1 MAGLDPAIHESRGKT
16 DVDARDKPGHD
27 GVNQAKQSNKYK
39 HPDTPMALV
48 LTEEQSMLRDSARG
62 LISDKAPV
70 AHLRQLRDSR
80 DATGFSR
87 DLWKTFAEM
96 GFAGLLVPEE
106 FGGSGLGCV
115 EAGVVMEEIGRNLT
129 PSPFLSTAVV
139 AASALS
145 RGGSKA
151 QRGEYLPKIASGNL
165 IAALALD
172 EGAKHRPLHTAMQA
186 VRAGNGFRLNGAKAL
201 VVDGH
206 VADLLIVAARSAG
219 QAGDRDGL
227 TLFLVDPRSK
237 GIAVERTIM
246 VDSHNAARIDFD
258 NVEVTADS
266 VLGDVDGG
274 FALLD
279 GLLDIGRGAVASEML
294 GLSEEVFG
302 RTVAYLKERKQ
313 FGKAIGEFQALQHRA
328 AQLYIDIEITRAA
341 VLKAL
346 QALDADVAGAA
357 SAVAVAKARA
367 GTTAT
372 RAVQE
377 GVQMHGGMGMTD
389 QFDIGFFMK
398 RARVCEELFGDANF
412 HAEQLAMSRG
422 Y

>member
-1 MAGLDPAIHESRGKT
+1 
-16 DVDARDKPGHD
+16 
-27 GVNQAKQSNKYK
+27 
-39 HPDTPMALV
+39 MALV
-48 LTEEQSMLRDSARG
+48 LTEEQSMLRESARG

-70 AHLRQLRDSR
+70 SHLRHLRDSK

-87 DLWKTFAEM
+87 ELWKSFAEM
-96 GFAGLLVPEE
+96 GFSGLLIAEE

-115 EAGVVMEEIGRNLT
+115 EAGLVMEEIGRTLM

-145 RGGSKA
+145 RGGSAA
-151 QRGEYLPKIASGNL
+151 QKSEYLAKISAGDLLAS
-165 IAALALD
+165 LAVD
-172 EGAKHRPLHTAMQA
+172 EGAKHRPLQIELKAA
-186 VRAGNGFRLNGAKAL
+186 RSGNGFKLSGSKAL

-219 QAGDRDGL
+219 ASGEAGGV
-227 TLFLVDPRSK
+227 TLLLVDPKAK
-237 GIAVERTIM
+237 GVATERTLM

-258 NVEVTADS
+258 NVEVDADQ
-266 VLGDVDGG
+266 VLGEVDQG
-274 FALLD
+274 FALLE
-279 GLLDIGRGAVASEML
+279 GVLNIGRGAVASEMV
-294 GLSEEVFG
+294 GLAEEVFS
-302 RTVAYLKERKQ
+302 RTVNYLKERKQ

-341 VLKAL
+341 VLKAQ
-346 QALDADVAGAA
+346 QALDGNFDKAT

-398 RARVCEELFGDANF
+398 RARVCEELFGDANY
-412 HAEQLAMSRG
+412 HADQLARMRS

>member
-1 MAGLDPAIHESRGKT
+1 
-16 DVDARDKPGHD
+16 
-27 GVNQAKQSNKYK
+27 
-39 HPDTPMALV
+39 MALV

-70 AHLRQLRDSR
+70 SHLRALRDGK

-87 DLWKTFAEM
+87 QLWKDFAEM

-106 FGGSGLGCV
+106 FGGSALGCV
-115 EAGVVMEEIGRNLT
+115 EAGIVMEEIGRTLM
-129 PSPFLSTAVV
+129 PSPFLSTAVLT
-139 AASALS
+139 ASALA
-145 RGGSKA
+145 RGGSAAQKA
-151 QRGEYLPKIASGNL
+151 EHLPKISKGEL
-165 IAALALD
+165 IAALAID
-172 EGAKHRPLHTAMQA
+172 EGAKHRPLQTSLKAQ
-186 VRAGNGFRLNGAKAL
+186 RSGNGFKLSGSKAL

-206 VADLLIVAARSAG
+206 VAGLLIVAARSAG
-219 QAGDRDGL
+219 SPGESNGL
-227 TLFLVDPRSK
+227 TLFLVDPKSK
-237 GIAVERTIM
+237 GIATERTIM
-246 VDSHNAARIDFD
+246 VDSHNAARIEFD
-258 NVEVTADS
+258 NVEVDS
-266 VLGDVDGG
+266 DHVLGEVDQGH
-274 FALLD
+274 ALLE
-279 GLLDIGRGAVASEML
+279 GVLNIGRGAVASEMV
-294 GLSEEVFG
+294 GLSEEVFS
-302 RTVAYLKERKQ
+302 RTVTYLKERKQ

-346 QALDADVAGAA
+346 QTLDANFDGAA
-357 SAVAVAKARA
+357 NAVAVAKARA

-412 HAEQLAMSRG
+412 HADRLARMRS

>member
-1 MAGLDPAIHESRGKT
+1 
-16 DVDARDKPGHD
+16 
-27 GVNQAKQSNKYK
+27 
-39 HPDTPMALV
+39 MALV

-62 LISDKAPV
+62 LIGNKAPV
-70 AHLRQLRDSR
+70 SHLRQLRDSK
-80 DATGFSR
+80 DAAGFSR
-87 DLWKTFAEM
+87 ELWKSFAEM
-96 GFAGLLVPEE
+96 GFAGLLLDEK

-115 EAGVVMEEIGRNLT
+115 EAGIVMEEIGRTLM
-129 PSPFLSTAVV
+129 PSPFLSTAVL

-145 RGGSKA
+145 RGGSAA
-151 QRGEYLPKIASGNL
+151 QKSEHLPKISAGKCV
-165 IAALALD
+165 AALAID
-172 EGAKHRPLHTAMQA
+172 EGAKHRPLQTRLQA
-186 VRAGNGFRLNGAKAL
+186 VRFGNGFRLNGSKAL

-206 VADLLIVAARSAG
+206 VADLLIVAARTAG
-219 QAGDRDGL
+219 SPGERDGL
-227 TLFLVDPRSK
+227 TLFLVDPKAK
-237 GIAVERTIM
+237 GVATERTIM
-246 VDSHNAARIDFD
+246 VDSHNAVRIEFE
-258 NVEVTADS
+258 NVEVDADH
-266 VLGDVDGG
+266 VLGEVDQG
-274 FALLD
+274 FALLE
-279 GLLDIGRGAVASEML
+279 GVLNIGCGAVASEMV

-302 RTVAYLKERKQ
+302 RTVNYLKERKQ
-313 FGKAIGEFQALQHRA
+313 FGRAIGEFQALQHRA

-346 QALDADVAGAA
+346 QTLDGDFEHAA
-357 SAVAVAKARA
+357 SAVSVAKARA

-412 HAEQLAMSRG
+412 HADTLARARS

>member
-1 MAGLDPAIHESRGKT
+1 LKESF
-16 DVDARDKPGHD
+16 
-27 GVNQAKQSNKYK
+27 SNTGN
-39 HPDTPMALV
+39 PPMALV
-48 LTEEQSMLRDSARG
+48 LSEEQSMLRDSARG

-70 AHLRQLRDSR
+70 SHLRHLRDSK

-87 DLWKTFAEM
+87 ELWKSFAEM
-96 GFAGLLVPEE
+96 GFAGLLVPEQ

-115 EAGVVMEEIGRNLT
+115 EAGIVMEEIGRTLM
-129 PSPFLSTAVV
+129 PSPFLSTSVL

-145 RGGSKA
+145 RGGSAA
-151 QRGEYLPKIASGNL
+151 QKSEHLPKISAGQL
-165 IAALALD
+165 LAALAVD
-172 EGAKHRPLHTAMQA
+172 EGTKHRPLQTKLQA
-186 VRAGNGFRLNGAKAL
+186 VRSGNGFKLKGSKAF

-206 VADLLIVAARSAG
+206 VADLLIVAARTAGSAG
-219 QAGDRDGL
+219 ERNGL

-237 GIAVERTIM
+237 GIATERTIM
-246 VDSHNAARIDFD
+246 VDSHNAARIDFE
-258 NVEVTADS
+258 NVEVNADH
-266 VLGDVDGG
+266 VLGEVDQG

-279 GLLDIGRGAVASEML
+279 GVLNIGRVAVASEL
-294 GLSEEVFG
+294 VGLSEEVFG
-302 RTVAYLKERKQ
+302 RTVSYLKERKQ

-341 VLKAL
+341 VLKAH
-346 QALDADVAGAA
+346 QTLDVDFANAA
-357 SAVAVAKARA
+357 SAGAVAKARA
-367 GTTAT
+367 GTTAA

-412 HAEQLAMSRG
+412 HADQLARSRS

>member
-1 MAGLDPAIHESRGKT
+1 
-16 DVDARDKPGHD
+16 
-27 GVNQAKQSNKYK
+27 
-39 HPDTPMALV
+39 MALV

-70 AHLRQLRDSR
+70 SHLRHLRDSK

-96 GFAGLLVPEE
+96 GFSGLLVPEE

-115 EAGVVMEEIGRNLT
+115 EAGIVMEEIGRTLM
-129 PSPFLSTAVV
+129 PSPFLSTAVLAV
-139 AASALS
+139 SALW
-145 RGGSKA
+145 RGGSAA
-151 QRGEYLPKIASGNL
+151 QKSEHLPKISAGSL
-165 IAALALD
+165 LAALAID
-172 EGAKHRPLHTAMQA
+172 EGTKHRPLQTSLQA
-186 VRAGNGFRLNGAKAL
+186 VRSGNGFKLNGAKSF

-206 VADLLIVAARSAG
+206 VADLLIVAARTAGSAG
-219 QAGDRDGL
+219 ERAGL
-227 TLFLVDPRSK
+227 TLFLVDPKAK
-237 GIAVERTIM
+237 GIAIERTVM
-246 VDSHNAARIDFD
+246 VDSHNAARIEFD
-258 NVEVTADS
+258 NVDVNADG
-266 VLGDVDGG
+266 VLGEMDQG
-274 FALLD
+274 FSLLEAV
-279 GLLDIGRGAVASEML
+279 LNIGRGAVASEMV
-294 GLSEEVFG
+294 GLSDEVFG

-328 AQLYIDIEITRAA
+328 AQLYIEIEITRAA

-346 QALDADVAGAA
+346 QALDGDAVSAA
-357 SAVAVAKARA
+357 AAVAVAKARA
-367 GTTAT
+367 GATAT

-398 RARVCEELFGDANF
+398 RARVCEELFGDVNY
-412 HAEQLAMSRG
+412 HADQLARMRS